1 MSASRIRR
9 RKFLAAGPAV
19 IAGSALSCGRKAS
32 GWRFFTEPEGRLV
45 TAICEQVIP
54 GDQDPGAAWAGVPG
68 FIDRQLTRF
77 HKPHQKIYREGLRA
91 VEQASRERFSKP
103 FIELDAEDQASVL
116 QSIART
122 HKSFFDLIVSH
133 TMQGFY
139 GSPRH
144 GGNREAVSWR
154 MLGVPSLPVRGRQI

>member
-19 IAGSALSCGRKAS
+19 IAGSVLSCGRKAS
-32 GWRFFTEPEGRLV
+32 GWRFFTEAEGRLM
-45 TAICEQVIP
+45 TAICEQIIP
-54 GDQDPGAAWAGVPG
+54 GDQDPGAAWAGVPV
-68 FIDRQLTRF
+68 FIDRQLIRF
-77 HKPHQKIYREGLRA
+77 HKPHQKTYRVGLRA
-91 VEQASRERFSKP
+91 VEQASGERFSKP
-103 FIELDAEDQASVL
+103 FIELDAEDQVAVL
-116 QSIART
+116 QSVERT
-122 HKSFFDLIVSH
+122 NKPFFDLIVGH